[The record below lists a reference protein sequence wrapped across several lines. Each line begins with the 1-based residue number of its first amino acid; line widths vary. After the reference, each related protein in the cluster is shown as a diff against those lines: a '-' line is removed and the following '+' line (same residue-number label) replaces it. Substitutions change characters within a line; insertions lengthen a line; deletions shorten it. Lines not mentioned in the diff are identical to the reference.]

1 MSGEMGVFLALTGWE
16 MNGVDAK
23 ELGLT
28 HYVTPTESNQT
39 LFDTFW
45 TDLQHYTL
53 FNGDLEFTKGQF
65 DTQQ

>member
-39 LFDTFW
+39 LFDTF
-45 TDLQHYTL
+45 
-53 FNGDLEFTKGQF
+53 
-65 DTQQ
+65 